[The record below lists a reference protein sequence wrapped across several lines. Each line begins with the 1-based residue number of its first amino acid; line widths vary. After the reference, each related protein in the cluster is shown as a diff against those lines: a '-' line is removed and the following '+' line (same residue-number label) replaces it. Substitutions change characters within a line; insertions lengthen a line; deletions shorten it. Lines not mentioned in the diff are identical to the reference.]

1 MSRALPLV
9 LAAAALVLVVAA
21 AWASPS
27 LLSPSA
33 AVPDPVVLATLQV
46 ALPNAITGEVLT
58 VATVTGTAERAAALE
73 AAHRMAVAEAMEG
86 SGVACAALVS
96 R

>member
-9 LAAAALVLVVAA
+9 LAVAGLVLVVAA

-33 AVPDPVVLATLQV
+33 AVPDPVVLATGGGAGPEPV
-46 ALPNAITGEVLT
+46 PEAG
-58 VATVTGTAERAAALE
+58 ATPIGPAPAGAGPDHPDPSDR
-73 AAHRMAVAEAMEG
+73 
-86 SGVACAALVS
+86 GVRRL
-96 R
+96 